1 MMPNALRIVVGMS
14 GSSGS
19 VYGIRLLETLNQLP
33 NVETE
38 LVMTAAAELN
48 IREETDWDPAD
59 VKALATHL
67 HQPADVGATISS
79 GSYKTDGMIV
89 APCSA
94 NTLSGIAY
102 GINSNN
108 LLLRAADVILKER
121 RRLVIMFRETPLH
134 RGHIKAMLEAT
145 ENGAIVMPPVPSFYH
160 HPESIDEIIN
170 HSVARALDLLGVEH
184 NLSRR
189 WAGLKTMSDGKK

>member
-19 VYGIRLLETLNQLP
+19 VYGIRLLETLHELSS
-33 NVETE
+33 VETE
-38 LVMTAAAELN
+38 LVMTKAAELN

-67 HQPADVGATISS
+67 HDPADVGATISS

-108 LLLRAADVILKER
+108 LLLRAADVVLKER

-145 ENGAIVMPPVPSFYH
+145 ENGAVVMPPVPSFYH

-184 NLSRR
+184 SLSRR
-189 WAGLKTMSDGKK
+189 WAGLKTMLEAKK

>member
-189 WAGLKTMSDGKK
+189 WAGLKTMSEGKK

>member
-1 MMPNALRIVVGMS
+1 MRIVVGMS

-33 NVETE
+33 DIETE

-48 IREETDWDPAD
+48 IREETEWDPAD
-59 VKALATHL
+59 VKRLATRL
-67 HQPADVGATISS
+67 HDPADVGATISS
-79 GSYKTDGMIV
+79 GSYKTDGMII

-160 HPESIDEIIN
+160 HPKSIDEIIN

-189 WAGLKTMSDGKK
+189 WTGLKSMLEAME

>member
-1 MMPNALRIVVGMS
+1 MKIVVGMS

-33 NVETE
+33 DVETE
-38 LVMTAAAELN
+38 LVMSPAAELN
-48 IREETDWDPAD
+48 IREETAWDPEK
-59 VKALATHL
+59 VKKLATRTHDWR
-67 HQPADVGATISS
+67 DVGATISS

-94 NTLSGIAY
+94 NSLASIAY
-102 GINSNN
+102 GVNANN

-121 RRLVIMFRETPLH
+121 RRLIIMFRETPLH
-134 RGHIKAMLEAT
+134 RGHIRAMLEAT

-160 HPESIDEIIN
+160 HPKSIDEIIN

-189 WAGLKTMSDGKK
+189 WAGLGAMLSEGKE